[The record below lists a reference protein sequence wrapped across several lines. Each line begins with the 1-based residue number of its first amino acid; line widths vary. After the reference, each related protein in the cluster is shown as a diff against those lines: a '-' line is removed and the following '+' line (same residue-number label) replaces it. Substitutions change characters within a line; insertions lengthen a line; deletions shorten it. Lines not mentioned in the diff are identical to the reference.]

1 MDLVTTVM
9 KEGDNMA
16 VNGTTLRTVSKSS
29 SIQSVWKHSIAL
41 MMH

>member
-9 KEGDNMA
+9 KEGDNIA
-16 VNGTTLRTVSKSS
+16 VNGTLRTVNKSS
-29 SIQSVWKHSIAL
+29 SIQSPWKHSIAL